1 MLSEHP
7 RQQRSPLPC
16 SAEYALISTAVLLA
30 PDENWAS
37 HLVQVVTDALN
48 DPDEFKRRHRNWLD
62 EYPCTPVELAREAL
76 IVSLGGGMWGMEAYL
91 ALCDHSDGAV
101 DISERLNHVSRNW
114 KMALDLDPTS
124 LGFTQPDQ
132 LDGDTYLREVAGKC
146 RAMGLDLFCLRRGDS
161 YELGFVRTDRR
172 GLLLADAAAA
182 GFTYEAD
189 RIFEI
194 VEPR

>member
-1 MLSEHP
+1 MSEHS

-62 EYPCTPVELAREAL
+62 ERPCTPVELAREAL

-101 DISERLNHVSRNW
+101 DISERLNRVSRNW
-114 KMALDLDPTS
+114 KMSLDLDPTS

-132 LDGDTYLREVAGKC
+132 LDGETYLREVAGQC
-146 RAMGLDLFCLRRGDS
+146 RAMGLDLFRLRRGDS
-161 YELGFVRTDRR
+161 YELGFVRTGRC